1 MAEQEEILR
10 LDGIS
15 KSFFG
20 VYALKNICL
29 SLKKGQLLSLI
40 GENGAGKSTMMN
52 IIGGVLQPDSGT
64 MAVHGQPYRPQQPAD
79 ARTAGI
85 AFIHQELN
93 LFNNLSVLDNIFIN
107 SYECTPGTPFIRRS
121 SMKEKVVR
129 LLDSIDLHV
138 SPDVLV
144 ERLSP
149 GERQLVE
156 IAKALAGNPDIII
169 FDEPTTSL
177 TTKETVKLFDLIKK
191 MCRSGKSIIYISHI
205 LGDVQELSD
214 QIVVLRDG
222 NITDSGPKEE
232 FTIERMISS
241 MVGRDIKQLY
251 PAERPKP
258 AEETLLEVSGLSQP
272 GIAHDINFCVHAG
285 EIVGIFGLMGSGRSE
300 LAQIIFGLAPYETGT
315 IRMKGEPLAPLD
327 PEERIRRGI
336 AFVTEN
342 RREEGLFTEFSVYEN
357 LILAALPEYRSQAG
371 VIDRKGLTRPVGE
384 IIDSLHIKCGNP
396 RAYTAKS
403 LSGGNQQKVVL
414 GKWLMTK
421 PALMMVDEPTRGI
434 DIGAKAEIYNILNRL
449 AKSGTGTLMISSEL
463 EELIGVCNRILVMS
477 KGEIVGSFDSCD
489 FDREAILGTAFRQKI
504 LTNVRG

>member
-1 MAEQEEILR
+1 MAEKEEILR

-29 SLKKGQLLSLI
+29 SLKKGELLSLI

-52 IIGGVLQPDSGT
+52 IIGGVFRPDSGT
-64 MAVHGQPYRPQQPAD
+64 MALHGKPYSPQQPID
-79 ARTAGI
+79 AKNAGI

-107 SYECTPGTPFIRRS
+107 SYECSPGTPFIRRS

-138 SPDVLV
+138 SPDALV
-144 ERLSP
+144 ETLSP

-156 IAKALAGNPDIII
+156 IAKALSGNPDIII

-177 TTKETVKLFDLIKK
+177 TAKETVKLFDLIKK

-222 NITDSGPKEE
+222 NVTDSGAKED
-232 FTIERMISS
+232 FTVDRMISS

-258 AEETLLEVSGLSQP
+258 AEETLLEVGGLSQP
-272 GIAHDINFCVHAG
+272 GIVHDISFCVHAG

-315 IRMKGEPLAPLD
+315 VRMKGVPLAPMD
-327 PEERIRRGI
+327 PEERIRKGI

-357 LILAALPEYRSQAG
+357 LVIAALREHQKRAG
-371 VIDRKGLTRPVGE
+371 IIDRQGLAEPIKD
-384 IIDSLHIKCGNP
+384 IISDLHIKCGDP
-396 RAYTAKS
+396 KAYTAKS

-414 GKWLMTK
+414 GKWVMTK

-434 DIGAKAEIYNILNRL
+434 DVGAKVEVYNILNRL
-449 AKSGTGTLMISSEL
+449 AKSGTGTLVISSEL
-463 EELIGVCNRILVMS
+463 EELIGICNRILVMS
-477 KGEIVGSFDSCD
+477 KGEIVGSFDACD
-489 FDREAILGTAFRQKI
+489 FDREEILGAAFRQKI
-504 LTNVRG
+504 LTGVRG